1 MGQLAERGIECLFSS
16 TGATLRRDGET
27 LANAMREGR
36 NYVLYPTQGPH
47 KAQVITISHS
57 QKHQDTSGY
66 ELWYQRIGHAREE
79 KMRLLNQAVTGVT
92 DITTKPQGLC
102 ETCALSKSIRS
113 VNREPAEHVTKR
125 LGRVHTDF

>member
-36 NYVLYPTQGPH
+36 NYVLYPIQGPY
-47 KAQVITISHS
+47 KARVTSTYGQQNQDISS
-57 QKHQDTSGY
+57 YK
-66 ELWYQRIGHAREE
+66 LWHQRIGHAGEE
-79 KMRLLNQAVTGVT
+79 KIKLLNQAITGVT

-102 ETCALSKSIRS
+102 KTCALSKSVRS
-113 VNREPAEHVTKR
+113 INRNASERVTKR
-125 LGRVHTDF
+125 LERVHTDF